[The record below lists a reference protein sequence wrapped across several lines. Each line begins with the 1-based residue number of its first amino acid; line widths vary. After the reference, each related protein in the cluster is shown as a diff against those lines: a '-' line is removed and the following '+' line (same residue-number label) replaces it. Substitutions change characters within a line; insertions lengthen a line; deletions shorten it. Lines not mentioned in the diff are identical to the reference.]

1 MYDIR
6 TVALQC
12 IDISGAFGALPPKY
26 YYSVF
31 TMSQNRVQIIITV
44 MILRFGLVFSLDMG

>member
-12 IDISGAFGALPPKY
+12 IDISGAFGALPPMY

-31 TMSQNRVQIIITV
+31 TTSQNRVQIIITV
-44 MILRFGLVFSLDMG
+44 LRFGLVFSLDMG

>member
-1 MYDIR
+1 MYNVL

-12 IDISGAFGALPPKY
+12 IDISGASGALQPKY

-31 TMSQNRVQIIITV
+31 AMSQNMVQIIITI